1 MHLMPINQPKFVFI
15 VTVIINYY
23 YCNIIIFVIIAVI
36 IPVSNIIFCRLC
48 FCHFTKSTV
57 LIPHPTPPHPH
68 ELCRAVE
75 SEDATETEAL
85 LSAAEQGQAGT
96 GKFFYFTTFVQ
107 AALIV
112 HELHLLDLASL
123 RQVNLCVT
131 TSIFIYLHVCLYIL
145 ACTCVYLVVSRVQP
159 VCLCT
164 SLYPCVLGVVEEEE
178 EEEDYKLTWSC
189 ITVYLC
195 VFLCVQSCYFMHLPK
210 KLCPF
215 ALQT

>member
-1 MHLMPINQPKFVFI
+1 M
-15 VTVIINYY
+15 
-23 YCNIIIFVIIAVI
+23 
-36 IPVSNIIFCRLC
+36 
-48 FCHFTKSTV
+48 
-57 LIPHPTPPHPH
+57 
-68 ELCRAVE
+68 E

-131 TSIFIYLHVCLYIL
+131 TRIFFYLHVCLCIL
-145 ACTCVYLVVSRVQP
+145 ACTCVYLVVSHVQY
-159 VCLCT
+159 VCL
-164 SLYPCVLGVVEEEE
+164 
-178 EEEDYKLTWSC
+178 C

-210 KLCPF
+210 KLSPF